1 MSVALTWSGH
11 KTCGLTV
18 LLCNHEDMWSNL
30 YQVGSTVT
38 DHSETEWF
46 EHGFSEALPWR
57 ALWVSLVR
65 WFPYSSLIRWIY
77 IIMVYTC
84 YFKDLMSTIF
94 CLFICITK
102 YVHIKNFQRICAT
115 ALSHW
120 MLIFRFPLLIYDVIF
135 FFFWPRCPHRNR

>member
-77 IIMVYTC
+77 IFMVSLVVLKISWALYSVC
-84 YFKDLMSTIF
+84 SYALQNMSTSRTF
-94 CLFICITK
+94 REFVSL
-102 YVHIKNFQRICAT
+102 H
-115 ALSHW
+115 SHTECW
-120 MLIFRFPLLIYDVIF
+120 YLDFPLL
-135 FFFWPRCPHRNR
+135 